1 MPAPLSLNSRTVAL
15 PKPLNPAA
23 VSIGLCKAQVSFEL
37 LEHASLEIENELGNK
52 WFLTVGYHY
61 LHAIHLESSESINA
75 VPNGFLS
82 DGRQKFAPADP
93 NFGFALIAE
102 ATGWSIYNSGS
113 VGLRKEFGE
122 NFSVLAN
129 YVYGKSIDI
138 ATENQLQD
146 EPQDYLAPQLD
157 RAVGDN
163 DVRHRLVLTL
173 MESLQKHG
181 SPLCGMFRSRSST
194 LYRARSTTASWLV
207 PTSTAMASRSMIA
220 SAILGAIPIAGLPT
234 TTQIFAFKSD

>member
-1 MPAPLSLNSRTVAL
+1 LGFVERKYPSNYS
-15 PKPLNPAA
+15 
-23 VSIGLCKAQVSFEL
+23 
-37 LEHASLEIENELGNK
+37 EHGGLEIENELGNK
-52 WFLTVGYHY
+52 WILTLGFHY
-61 LHAIHLESSESINA
+61 LHAIHLENSESING
-75 VPNGFLS
+75 VPDGVLS

-102 ATGWSIYNSGS
+102 ASGWSIYNAGS

-122 NFSVLAN
+122 SFSVLAN

-146 EPQDYLAPQLD
+146 EPQDYLEPRLD

-173 MESLQKHG
+173 MGESRKHG
-181 SPLCGMFRSRSST
+181 LHLCAISRFRFST
-194 LYRARSTTASWLV
+194 LYRARNTTASWLGQ
-207 PTSTAMASRSMIA
+207 TSTAMASRSTIVSAA
-220 SAILGAIPIAGLPT
+220 SGAIPIAAHRT
-234 TTQIFAFKSD
+234 TTRTFAFKSY